1 MPIPKVKGGQSE
13 QEYVSECIP
22 AIIDEYGVEQS
33 AAICYNTYRS
43 ETKMSSQRKITSKL
57 REISYKGINLT
68 ALADGDL
75 EDACWPGWKALGT
88 KELDGKIVPNCI
100 PEDEHPDNQ

>member
-1 MPIPKVKGGQSE
+1 MPIPEVKGGE
-13 QEYVSECIP
+13 LERDYVSRCI
-22 AIIDEYGVEQS
+22 AEIYDEYGQEQGS
-33 AAICYNTYRS
+33 AICYSTYRKS
-43 ETKMSSQRKITSKL
+43 KNLSAQGKISSYL
-57 REISYKGINLT
+57 REDSYKGINLT